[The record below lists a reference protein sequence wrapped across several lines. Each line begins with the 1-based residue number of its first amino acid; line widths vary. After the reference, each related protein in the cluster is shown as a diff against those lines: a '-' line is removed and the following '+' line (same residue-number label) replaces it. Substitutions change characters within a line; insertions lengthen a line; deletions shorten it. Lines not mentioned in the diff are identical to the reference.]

1 MKPKSIRINFVMNIV
16 LSMSTFVFQLIT
28 FPYISRVLLPGGTG
42 KVSFATSLVY
52 YFGIF
57 AQLGI
62 PTYGIRACAKVR
74 NDREKLTRTTQ
85 ELLIINLVMSAVTY
99 MVLFI
104 VVLIVPR
111 LQEDRVLIFVVSSN
125 IFLTAIGIEWF
136 YKALE
141 QYTYITMRS
150 ILFKIIALAA
160 MFIFVKNESDYV
172 VYGVITVVASSLSYV
187 LNLINVRN
195 YIGFKLVGGYHFKEH
210 LKMVA
215 IFFAMSCATTI
226 YVNLNTVVLGFY
238 KTDVDVGYYD
248 ASIKIRKILATVV
261 TSLGTVLLPRA
272 SFYVEHNL
280 LEDFKR
286 ITQKALNFVFLL
298 AVPVS
303 VYFLIFAHEG
313 IIFLSGEA
321 YINAVVPMQIMM
333 PTVLFVGLTNL
344 LGIQILVPTGRET
357 VVLKSEIAGAV
368 VDLIVC
374 FALIPVLSSKGA
386 AIGALLAELAVLV
399 VQWYALKDEL
409 KSTFRSIPYIKIILF
424 VLIASVISFPVKLI
438 NVNSFGTLVVSGI
451 LFFGAYGIG
460 LLITKEPLLFEVIDS
475 ITMIFRKGIGN
486 KKKI

>member
-1 MKPKSIRINFVMNIV
+1 MKQKSIKINFVMNIV

-74 NDREKLTRTTQ
+74 DDKEKLTRTTQ

-99 MVLFI
+99 LVLFI
-104 VVLIVPR
+104 AVMTVPR
-111 LQEDRVLIFVVSSN
+111 LQEDRLLIFVVSSN

-141 QYTYITMRS
+141 QYAYITMRS
-150 ILFKIIALAA
+150 IIFKIIALIA
-160 MFIFVKNESDYV
+160 MFILVKNESDYV
-172 VYGVITVVASSLSYV
+172 IYGAITVIASSLSYV

-195 YIGFKLVGGYHFKEH
+195 YISLKPIGEYHFKEH

-272 SFYVEHNL
+272 SFYIEHNL
-280 LEDFKR
+280 LEEFKR
-286 ITQKALNFVFLL
+286 ITKKGLDFVFLL

-303 VYFLIFAHEG
+303 VYFFIFAREG
-313 IIFLSGEA
+313 ILFLSGEA
-321 YINAVVPMQIMM
+321 YMDAVIPMQIIM

-344 LGIQILVPTGRET
+344 LGIQILVPTGREK
-357 VVLKSEIAGAV
+357 VVLKSEIAGATA
-368 VDLIVC
+368 DLVAC
-374 FALIPVLSSKGA
+374 FVLIPVLSAKGA
-386 AIGALLAELAVLV
+386 AIGALLAELSVLV
-399 VQWYALKDEL
+399 VQWYALKEEL
-409 KSTFRSIPYIKIILF
+409 KSTFKSIPYFKIILM
-424 VLIASVISFPVKLI
+424 VLIASVVSWPAKFISL
-438 NVNSFGTLVVSGI
+438 NCFGILAISSV
-451 LFFGAYGIG
+451 LFFGTYGVG
-460 LLITKEPLLFEVIDS
+460 MLITKEPFVLEMFNS
-475 ITMIFRKGIGN
+475 ITMIFRKRQGT
-486 KKKI
+486 K